1 MTLVGKESREFLTN
15 ISSANSC
22 QTAPKNS
29 PMTAPKNSL
38 IRVYTQYLMSNIAIC
53 SDMLLLH
60 VKFFSIF
67 MVQFSD

>member
-29 PMTAPKNSL
+29 L
-38 IRVYTQYLMSNIAIC
+38 IRVYKQYLMSNIAIC

-60 VKFFSIF
+60 INFFSIF
-67 MVQFSD
+67 MVQFHKKFAYI

>member
-1 MTLVGKESREFLTN
+1 MTLVGKESSEFLTN

-22 QTAPKNS
+22 QTALKNS
-29 PMTAPKNSL
+29 SMTAFKNSL
-38 IRVYTQYLMSNIAIC
+38 IRVYTQYLMSNIAMC